1 MSCSGV
7 ISKKEEEDNVAGD
20 YEGCGHSGNR
30 EYLDELDRSRKA
42 V

>member
-7 ISKKEEEDNVAGD
+7 ISKKEEDNVVGD

-30 EYLDELDRSRKA
+30 EYLDELDRSIKA